1 MDEIEQITKQKNEV
15 LKRIQERQ
23 RLMELIQNKN
33 LKQTTNP
40 MGLFLKTKCANKIQ
54 NAFRRYREIKRVQR
68 EIEIQKENAKY
79 KFNSTLQN
87 LNLDLI
93 MSVIRIQRKF
103 RNFLLNANHE
113 KTKNKYLR
121 QYREE
126 AYKPISYERSVE
138 LRKQL
143 LEKLK
148 TMKIP
153 EEKDYEM
160 LINKYFNM
168 YKEFCVNFPQREFIR
183 EENILLFYKNFELLK
198 HLENLKNE
206 NERWTL
212 FTTFMLDKNRQVHV
226 RKLLDEMEKAYNS
239 NAWWYEDGYYDDFE
253 ENNLLDEIDNR
264 YGYKKRSEIFDF
276 K

>member
-68 EIEIQKENAKY
+68 EIEIQKKNAKY

-126 AYKPISYERSVE
+126 VYKPISYERSVE

-226 RKLLDEMEKAYNS
+226 RKRLDEMEKAYNS